1 MTLPKLLLND
11 NGDLDNV
18 ENEGSI
24 NISKEN
30 KKALT
35 MAKKRASQVK
45 KAKQK
50 HEEMLIHRVFGALGQ
65 LDPHV
70 CVALGFEDLSVMGST
85 DAQSSSQGLSQIQQ
99 VTTCGGPVTML
110 LLNLLQKVLSEKLCI
125 KKSNGNNDFISEDV
139 DCDNPYAT
147 TNPSRNETNNFADIA
162 MSSCDES
169 SKTCFELLD
178 RFLRGGV
185 FASLYEHLAA
195 VAELRCGP
203 NRKIDETDL
212 ECQLINTARCL
223 FSCVQSV
230 MGSDMLTRSATGR
243 MLLASILKQMAQGDR
258 NEYTSNT
265 KRHRSSTSTMKTLMG
280 FINDNVNE
288 IIVGV
293 FTGDL
298 VFAMDGVNCMKT
310 IFECSQRLSE
320 SNEGKGD
327 NCVDADSSLSEKL
340 FTASDKLLRQNWPDE
355 TKMNKG
361 NVGVLLSLFVEHSP
375 NRIKTLSHLVDD
387 VLQEVRVLGKD
398 EVVPTFPTC
407 SNQTVGYFHST
418 VLQFLWKEIENIFHA
433 PLGKTKDPTAAT
445 SVLHN
450 LQQMATLLKSLSD
463 LSNEYSTKKFL
474 LLQHLK
480 FGSKFLESFVLKAIP
495 FFQVHFREHQ
505 ESILDIIR
513 CIQTWSRGLYH
524 IISHG
529 KRKKDSML
537 FKEAPRAKKAL
548 EMFIHKV
555 KAMLKKNSCMTAMCK
570 LTIVVFLSWFSLTN
584 SLLLVSLTRDENIE
598 IEGGRWQSSQRSGGF
613 RRRRG
618 R

>member
-1 MTLPKLLLND
+1 LTPPKLLLND

-18 ENEGSI
+18 ENEEST

-35 MAKKRASQVK
+35 EAKKRASQLK
-45 KAKQK
+45 RTKQK
-50 HEEMLIHRVFGALGQ
+50 HEDMLIHRVFGSLKQ

-70 CVALGFEDLSVMGST
+70 CIALGFEDLSVMGST
-85 DAQSSSQGLSQIQQ
+85 DAQSGSQGLSQIQQ
-99 VTTCGGPVTML
+99 VTTCGGPITML
-110 LLNLLQKVLSEKLCI
+110 LLNLLQKVLLEKLCS
-125 KKSNGNNDFISEDV
+125 KKGQGTNYVINEDV
-139 DCDNPYAT
+139 DDDNPYASK
-147 TNPSRNETNNFADIA
+147 NPLKNETNNFADIA
-162 MSSCDES
+162 ISFCDES
-169 SKTCFELLD
+169 SKTCYELLD

-203 NRKIDETDL
+203 SRKVDDTDL

-243 MLLASILKQMAQGDR
+243 MLLSSILKQMAQGDR
-258 NEYTSNT
+258 NEYTSGT
-265 KRHRSSTSTMKTLMG
+265 KRHRVSTPTMKTLMG

-288 IIVGV
+288 IIVGAY
-293 FTGDL
+293 TGDL
-298 VFAMDGVNCMKT
+298 VFAMDGVNCMQK

-320 SNEGKGD
+320 NNEEKGN

-340 FTASDKLLRQNWPDE
+340 FTASDKLLRQNWPEE

-375 NRIKTLSHLVDD
+375 NRMKALSHLVND
-387 VLQEVRVLGKD
+387 VLQEVRVLEKG
-398 EVVPTFPTC
+398 EVVPAFPTC

-433 PLGKTKDPTAAT
+433 PSGKTKDPTTAM
-445 SVLHN
+445 SVLSN

-495 FFQVHFREHQ
+495 FCQIHFREHQ
-505 ESILDIIR
+505 ESILDVIR

-529 KRKKDSML
+529 KRKKDAML
-537 FKEAPRAKKAL
+537 AKEAPRAKKAL

-570 LTIVVFLSWFSLTN
+570 LTILMFIIMV
-584 SLLLVSLTRDENIE
+584 
-598 IEGGRWQSSQRSGGF
+598 
-613 RRRRG
+613 
-618 R
+618 